1 MGVALSRRPRSSP
14 VLKHV
19 CSFHSVVLAMV
30 DATRDAFDNIGTFLE
45 DVAGTVVFLLVAVA
59 KDVSAR
65 DALENNGN
73 LHEDVDGKV
82 IATRDAFNDIGTFFK
97 DVDGSVT
104 STGMP
109 SL

>member
-1 MGVALSRRPRSSP
+1 
-14 VLKHV
+14 
-19 CSFHSVVLAMV
+19 MV
-30 DATRDAFDNIGTFLE
+30 T
-45 DVAGTVVFLLVAVA
+45 VFLLVAVA
-59 KDVSAR
+59 IVVSAR